1 MAFDFSQISDGELES
16 VMQSMMDMPS
26 VHDLEIRKAT
36 VAEYNRR
43 MAARNAPKPTAVPD
57 NVQANLEAA
66 KTPITTEPVAGPAKP
81 VDPDVRTLASMT
93 DAEMLAPVTEVSLR
107 PTKAG
112 RAAYGKR
119 YREAVANTIDAGVDR
134 RQAARSMGYED
145 PEQLAYNAATG
156 IRPEDYVA
164 AGRPMPLALRP
175 SPEAVLPVSED
186 DPDYWEKRYQQEVA
200 GTPQSEPTDSVGRV
214 DAYFADKAKRS
225 ESGHLL
231 PQYQQPTFDEFVAE
245 QSQQQVRARANRNI
259 ATYGTSPSAATQ
271 GQRANRALREANE
284 NQTRGTRLD
293 SIINRLASQT
303 GTPRSEIRARL
314 KELET
319 PDEKGNKA
327 VNLIDGLSP
336 KEVALLGQPFTDTAR
351 DRKDAELGDRR
362 AFLQRRGMMAGG
374 NPRANAAN
382 NFTDMP
388 EDWQN
393 FVRAGGKGATPLDV
407 DAQGAQNAMRFLN
420 AEALAGMDP
429 VKREAFLATAG
440 LQMAKGEEELAPEV
454 AAARERE
461 RNGGTLPATSSA
473 GQRMLQQLEATVI
486 GPWATQAE
494 VDDAVRRAVASG
506 IPQADAEAHFA
517 RRRSLSNWWAGG
529 DTAPA
534 PPAAGPK

>member
-43 MAARNAPKPTAVPD
+43 MAARKAPKTDTPP
-57 NVQANLEAA
+57 NVQSKLEAA
-66 KTPITTEPVAGPAKP
+66 AAPITTEPVAGPAKP
-81 VDPDVRTLASMT
+81 KPVPADPDVRTLASMT
-93 DAEMLAPVTEVSLR
+93 DAEMLAPVTEDSFR

-112 RAAYGKR
+112 RAAYGER

-259 ATYGTSPSAATQ
+259 ATYGTSPSAATP
-271 GQRANRALREANE
+271 GQSANRALREANE
-284 NQTRGTRLD
+284 NQTRGTRLNN
-293 SIINRLASQT
+293 IISRLASQT
-303 GTPRSEIRARL
+303 RTPRPEILARL
-314 KELET
+314 DSL
-319 PDEKGNKA
+319 KGSKDITLN
-327 VNLIDGLSP
+327 DGLSP
-336 KEVALLGQPFTDTAR
+336 QEVALLGQPFIDAAR
-351 DRKDAELGDRR
+351 DRKDAKLGDRR
-362 AFLQRRGMMAGG
+362 DFLERRGMMAGG

-407 DAQGAQNAMRFLN
+407 DAQGAQNAMRFIN

-517 RRRSLSNWWAGG
+517 RRRSLSNWLAGG
-529 DTAPA
+529 ATAPA
-534 PPAAGPK
+534 PTAAGPK